1 MNEANNML
9 KTVAFGAM
17 LVLAASVAA
26 QEGVKQTERLL
37 KRAEDTRK
45 QIGDTK
51 AELQKT
57 LETYNTLVSG
67 RAGDAKKLY
76 NDLRKAADR
85 CEKKREDVRKRSAD
99 MEQEAHTFFEEWTAS
114 LAGINNEDLK
124 KRSQTRLNDTRVS
137 FGEILTA
144 GRRAAADF
152 DLFMAALRDQI
163 VYLGYDLNPGAVASL
178 AEDAKKLNA
187 QANTMLKSIDAV
199 TTSIEES
206 MSAIKAR

>member
-1 MNEANNML
+1 MHGTF
-9 KTVAFGAM
+9 KTV
-17 LVLAASVAA
+17 VLGVVFAVAASSMG
-26 QEGVKQTERLL
+26 QEGVKQTERLV

-99 MEQEAHTFFEEWTAS
+99 MEREAHTFFEEWTAS

-124 KRSQTRLNDTRVS
+124 KRSQTRLNNTRVS
-137 FGEILTA
+137 FGEILSA
-144 GRRAAADF
+144 GRRAGADF
-152 DLFMAALRDQI
+152 DIFMAALRDQI
-163 VYLGYDLNPGAVASL
+163 VYLGYDLNPSAVASL

-187 QANTMLKSIDAV
+187 QADTMFKSIDAV
-199 TTSIEES
+199 TDSIEES
-206 MSAIKAR
+206 MSAIKAQ

>member
-1 MNEANNML
+1 MHGTF
-9 KTVAFGAM
+9 KTVVLGV
-17 LVLAASVAA
+17 VLAVAA
-26 QEGVKQTERLL
+26 SSMGQEGVKQTERLV
-37 KRAEDTRK
+37 KRAEDTAK
-45 QIGDTK
+45 QIGETK

-57 LETYNTLVSG
+57 LETYNTLVGGGS
-67 RAGDAKKLY
+67 GDAKKLY

-124 KRSQTRLNDTRVS
+124 KRSQTKLNDARVS
-137 FGEILTA
+137 FGEILAA

-152 DLFMAALRDQI
+152 DIFMAALRNRI
-163 VYLGYDLNPGAVASL
+163 VYLGYDLNPGAMASL

-187 QANTMLKSIDAV
+187 QADTMFKSIDGV
-199 TTSIEES
+199 TATINTSV
-206 MSAIKAR
+206 SAIKA